1 MRLGHLA
8 RPQTGWNQG
17 DWGVKSFNSAA
28 VIAVLSLCVSACSTP
43 GGWMGA
49 EAEKS
54 YDKELEIKRLAE
66 SLNNEDYFEF
76 EKDGRVYVLSD
87 AKDYNTYLKT
97 GEVVL
102 STKKIGGGPGGKTI
116 VYGLTKNE
124 AKMLEKDPKSQG
136 AAQKM
141 FEGKLRGMD
150 KDFFGVV
157 ISGDTYFV
165 FSSWKD
171 VEAFKSAGPANG
183 LRDTGPEGVSVVYVG
198 ASAKPALLAERFTKA
213 QTK

>member
-1 MRLGHLA
+1 MA
-8 RPQTGWNQG
+8 
-17 DWGVKSFNSAA
+17 
-28 VIAVLSLCVSACSTP
+28 LCLSACATP

-54 YDKELEIKRLAE
+54 YDRDLEIKRLAE
-66 SLNNEDYFEF
+66 ALNNEDYFEF
-76 EKDGRVYVLSD
+76 EKDGRIYVLSD

-97 GEVVL
+97 EEVVL

-157 ISGDTYFV
+157 VSNERYFV

-171 VEAFKSAGPANG
+171 VEAFKSSGAATGFRDAGPAG
-183 LRDTGPEGVSVVYVG
+183 HDVIYVG
-198 ASAKPALLAERFTKA
+198 ATSKPEQLSARFTKA
-213 QTK
+213 QAK

>member
-1 MRLGHLA
+1 MKL
-8 RPQTGWNQG
+8 
-17 DWGVKSFNSAA
+17 FNIAA
-28 VIAVLSLCVSACSTP
+28 AIAVLMSCVTACTTS
-43 GGWMGA
+43 GAWMGA

-54 YDKELEIKRLAE
+54 YDKDLEIKRLAE
-66 SLNNEDYFEF
+66 ALNNEDYFEF
-76 EKDGRVYVLSD
+76 EKDGRIYVLAD

-97 GEVVL
+97 EEVVL

-157 ISGDTYFV
+157 LSSDTYFV

-171 VEAFKSAGPANG
+171 VEAFKASGTATGF
-183 LRDTGPEGVSVVYVG
+183 RDASSDGRGVIYVG
-198 ASAKPALLAERFTKA
+198 AASKPASLSERFAKA
-213 QTK
+213 QAK

>member
-1 MRLGHLA
+1 MR
-8 RPQTGWNQG
+8 QG
-17 DWGVKSFNSAA
+17 DWGVKFFNITA
-28 VIAVLSLCVSACSTP
+28 VIAVSMSCVTACAAP
-43 GGWMGA
+43 GAWMGA
-49 EAEKS
+49 EAEKA
-54 YDKELEIKRLAE
+54 YDKDLEIKRLAE
-66 SLNNEDYFEF
+66 ALNNEDYFEF
-76 EKDGRVYVLSD
+76 ETEGRIYVLSD

-97 GEVVL
+97 REVVL

-124 AKMLEKDPKSQG
+124 AKMLEKDPKAQG

-157 ISGDTYFV
+157 LDADTYFV

-171 VEAFKSAGPANG
+171 VEAFKASGAATGF
-183 LRDTGPEGVSVVYVG
+183 RDASPDGQAVIYVG
-198 ASAKPALLAERFTKA
+198 AASKPASLSERFAKA
-213 QTK
+213 QSK